1 MRIFTCTPVAFGGGP
16 DFFERDSGLLCR
28 GLQQLGIESRAV
40 MPGDRHNEDQDDLIR
55 TEYANLESVEWWK
68 CHKLD
73 ALILYAWGT
82 PRYRRVAKAIHE
94 AGIFLIL
101 NQDNGGFVS
110 PLAGSIGWL
119 RDQWNLAGSAM
130 VFLKQVLKGLTY
142 GLLITDPLRAQH
154 LRYGDVIACVS
165 PAAAKCYAKLCFYY
179 GGSSLVKKIVVIP
192 HSVAERFQYSG
203 QGKRKQVACVGRWDD
218 QIQKRPGMLME
229 VVEALL
235 DRDADVSIVIAG
247 VAIAEMHAW
256 HQRLPLAQSERVTIK
271 GKMSRDELVDLFQQS
286 QVFYSPSAYESFGIA
301 AAESLCCGC
310 SVVATK
316 SVSMSAFEWFVSEN
330 SGCLA
335 CADRVPE
342 HVAAIQS
349 ELQAW
354 ECGER
359 DANLIAQRWSPRL
372 LSSHVAEKVVA
383 TINAHK

>member
-1 MRIFTCTPVAFGGGP
+1 MRIYTCTPVAFGGGP

-28 GLQQLGIESRAV
+28 GLQQLGIASKAV
-40 MPGDRHNEDQDDLIR
+40 MPGDRHREDEVDLIR
-55 TEYANLESVEWWK
+55 TDYANLESESWWK
-68 CHKLD
+68 SQQLD
-73 ALILYAWGT
+73 ALVLYAWGS
-82 PRYRRVAKAIHE
+82 PRYLKVAKAIHE

-110 PLAGSIGWL
+110 PLAGPIGWL

-165 PAAAKCYAKLCFYY
+165 PAAAKCYSKLCYYY
-179 GGSSLVKKIVVIP
+179 GSSNLVKKIVVIP
-192 HSVAERFQYSG
+192 HAVAERFQFAG
-203 QGKRKQVACVGRWDD
+203 PGKRKQVACVGRWDD
-218 QIQKRPGMLME
+218 RIQKRPGILME

-256 HQRLPLAQSERVTIK
+256 HQRLPLGQSERVTIK

-354 ECGER
+354 DCGER
-359 DANLIAQRWSPRL
+359 DANFIAQRWSPRL

>member
-1 MRIFTCTPVAFGGGP
+1 MRIYTCTPVAFGGGP

-28 GLQQLGIESRAV
+28 GLQQLGIASKAV
-40 MPGDRHNEDQDDLIR
+40 MPGDRHREDEVDLIR
-55 TEYANLESVEWWK
+55 TDYANLESESWWK
-68 CHKLD
+68 SQQLD
-73 ALILYAWGT
+73 ALVLYAWGS
-82 PRYRRVAKAIHE
+82 PRYLKVAKAIHE

-110 PLAGSIGWL
+110 PLAGPIGWL
-119 RDQWNLAGSAM
+119 RDQWNLAGSTM

-154 LRYGDVIACVS
+154 LRYGDFIACIS
-165 PAAAKCYAKLCFYY
+165 PAAAKCYVKLCFYY
-179 GGSSLVKKIVVIP
+179 GGSNLVGKIVVIP
-192 HSVAERFQYSG
+192 HAVAERFQFAG
-203 QGKRKQVACVGRWDD
+203 PGKRKQVACVGRWDD

-310 SVVATK
+310 SVVASK

-354 ECGER
+354 DCGER
-359 DANLIAQRWSPRL
+359 DANLIAQQWGPRL
-372 LSSHVAEKVVA
+372 LSSHVAQQVVA

>member
-1 MRIFTCTPVAFGGGP
+1 MRIYTCTPVAFGGGP

-28 GLQQLGIESRAV
+28 GLQQLGIESKAV
-40 MPGDRHNEDQDDLIR
+40 MPGDRQSEDEDDLIR
-55 TEYANLESVEWWK
+55 TDYSLLESVEWWK
-68 CHKLD
+68 SHKLD
-73 ALILYAWGT
+73 ALILYAWGS
-82 PRYRRVAKAIHE
+82 PRYRLVAKAIHE

-110 PLAGSIGWL
+110 PLAGTIGWL

-165 PAAAKCYAKLCFYY
+165 PAAAECYAKLCFYY

-192 HSVAERFQYSG
+192 HSVAERFQYAG

-310 SVVATK
+310 SVVASK

-335 CADRVPE
+335 LADRVPE

-354 ECGER
+354 GCAER
-359 DANLIAQRWSPRL
+359 DAALIAQRWSPRL
-372 LSSHVAEKVVA
+372 RSSCVAEKVVA

>member
-1 MRIFTCTPVAFGGGP
+1 MRIYTCTPVAFGGGP

-28 GLQQLGIESRAV
+28 GFQQLGIESRAV
-40 MPGDRHNEDQDDLIR
+40 MPGDRQREDQDDLIR
-55 TEYANLESVEWWK
+55 TDYANLESVEWWK
-68 CHKLD
+68 SHKLE
-73 ALILYAWGT
+73 ALVLYAWGS
-82 PRYRRVAKAIHE
+82 PRYRLVAKAIHE

-110 PLAGSIGWL
+110 PLAGLIGWL
-119 RDQWNLAGSAM
+119 RDQWNLAGSAV

-165 PAAAKCYAKLCFYY
+165 PAAAECYAKLCFYY
-179 GGSSLVKKIVVIP
+179 ASSSLVKKIVVIP
-192 HSVAERFQYSG
+192 HAVAERFQYAG
-203 QGKRKQVACVGRWDD
+203 EGKRKQVACVGRWDD
-218 QIQKRPGMLME
+218 RIQKRPGMLME

-256 HQRLPLAQSERVTIK
+256 HQRLPLGQSERVTIK

-310 SVVATK
+310 SVVASK
-316 SVSMSAFEWFVSEN
+316 SVSMSAFEWFVSEK

-335 CADRVPE
+335 FANQVPE

-354 ECGER
+354 DCGER

-372 LSSHVAEKVVA
+372 LSSRVAQEVIS
-383 TINAHK
+383 TIDSRK

>member
-1 MRIFTCTPVAFGGGP
+1 MRIYTCTPVAFGGGA

-28 GLQQLGIESRAV
+28 GLQQLGIASKAV
-40 MPGDRHNEDQDDLIR
+40 MPGDRHNEDEDDLIR
-55 TEYANLESVEWWK
+55 TDYANLESESWWK
-68 CHKLD
+68 SQQLD
-73 ALILYAWGT
+73 ALVLYAWGS
-82 PRYRRVAKAIHE
+82 PRYLKVARAIHE

-110 PLAGSIGWL
+110 PLAGPIGWF

-165 PAAAKCYAKLCFYY
+165 PAAAKCYSKLCFYY
-179 GGSSLVKKIVVIP
+179 GGSSLVRKIVVIP
-192 HSVAERFQYSG
+192 HSVADRFQYAG
-203 QGKRKQVACVGRWDD
+203 PGKRKQVACVGRWDD
-218 QIQKRPGMLME
+218 RIQKRPGILME

-235 DRDADVSIVIAG
+235 DRDSDVSIVIAG
-247 VAIAEMHAW
+247 VAIPEMHAW
-256 HQRLPLAQSERVTIK
+256 HQRLPLGQSERVTIK

-316 SVSMSAFEWFVSEN
+316 SVSMSAFEWFVSAK
-330 SGCLA
+330 SGTLVS
-335 CADRVPE
+335 ADRVPE
-342 HVAAIQS
+342 HVAAIQT

-354 ECGER
+354 DCGER
-359 DANLIAQRWSPRL
+359 DANLIAQLWGQRL
-372 LSSHVAEKVVA
+372 RSSFVAEKVVA

>member
-1 MRIFTCTPVAFGGGP
+1 M
-16 DFFERDSGLLCR
+16 
-28 GLQQLGIESRAV
+28 
-40 MPGDRHNEDQDDLIR
+40 
-55 TEYANLESVEWWK
+55 
-68 CHKLD
+68 
-73 ALILYAWGT
+73 
-82 PRYRRVAKAIHE
+82 
-94 AGIFLIL
+94 
-101 NQDNGGFVS
+101 
-110 PLAGSIGWL
+110 
-119 RDQWNLAGSAM
+119 
-130 VFLKQVLKGLTY
+130 
-142 GLLITDPLRAQH
+142 
-154 LRYGDVIACVS
+154 
-165 PAAAKCYAKLCFYY
+165 
-179 GGSSLVKKIVVIP
+179 IP

-354 ECGER
+354 DCGER
-359 DANLIAQRWSPRL
+359 DANLIAQQWGPRL
-372 LSSHVAEKVVA
+372 LSSHVAQQVVA

>member
-1 MRIFTCTPVAFGGGP
+1 MRIYTCTPVAFGGGP

-28 GLQQLGIESRAV
+28 GLQQLGIASKAV
-40 MPGDRHNEDQDDLIR
+40 MPGDRHREDEVDLIR
-55 TEYANLESVEWWK
+55 TDYANLESESWWK
-68 CHKLD
+68 SQQLD
-73 ALILYAWGT
+73 ALVLYAWGS
-82 PRYRRVAKAIHE
+82 PRYLKVAKAIHE

-110 PLAGSIGWL
+110 PLAGPIGWL
-119 RDQWNLAGSAM
+119 RDQWNLAGSIM

-154 LRYGDVIACVS
+154 LRYGDLIACIS
-165 PAAAKCYAKLCFYY
+165 PAAAKCYVKLCFYY
-179 GGSSLVKKIVVIP
+179 GGSNLVGKIVVIP
-192 HSVAERFQYSG
+192 HAVAERFQFAG
-203 QGKRKQVACVGRWDD
+203 PGKRKQVACVGRWDD

-310 SVVATK
+310 SVVASK

-354 ECGER
+354 DCGER
-359 DANLIAQRWSPRL
+359 DANFIAQRWSPRL